1 MYILHRLSIEPQSGY
16 GLMESLQATTEGAW
30 RPGPGSVYPIL
41 KALEKKGFV
50 KAQTRGGRSKHVY
63 SITAEGRREL
73 EASRDVFEKFSY
85 QRWQRFRGLMLEVLS
100 PKMLAER
107 IRGGFDYQQSMWD
120 RILSS
125 NDILDK
131 EKTFLLKEYKLQ
143 VEWQLDWVNSKLL
156 ESE

>member
-1 MYILHRLSIEPQSGY
+1 MYILHRLSIEPQAGY

-30 RPGPGSVYPIL
+30 RPGPGSVYRIL
-41 KALEKKGFV
+41 KELENKGFV
-50 KAQTRGGRSKHVY
+50 KAQPRGGRSKHVY

-85 QRWQRFRGLMLEVLS
+85 QRWQRFRGLMLEVQS

-107 IRGGFDYQQSMWD
+107 LRGGNGYQQLIWD
-120 RILSS
+120 RVLSS
-125 NDILDK
+125 KEIPEK
-131 EKTFLLKEYKLQ
+131 EKIFLLKEYKLQ
-143 VEWQLDWVNSKLL
+143 VERQLDWVNSKLS